1 MAKIFVIECNPK
13 EHSSKDAYV
22 QAYIE
27 ESKTKGHDVRVV
39 NLYNLN
45 VEYLKFS
52 GEKPDNTLTP
62 ELKEAQDNILWADQ
76 IVFVYSI
83 WWFGIPAILKGFIDK
98 TFREGVVAKLGKYGP
113 EPLLKGKT
121 AVIMQSYDMPCF
133 GMKMLGDIPMKWW
146 KVVLTKWCGVK
157 IVKRFDFEMIS
168 SVSEKR
174 KQKWIKD
181 VKAFVA
187 KL

>member
-1 MAKIFVIECNPK
+1 MKIFVIECNPK

-22 QAYIE
+22 KAYLE
-27 ESKTKGHDVRVV
+27 EAKTKGHEVRVI
-39 NLYNLN
+39 NLYDFDI
-45 VEYLKFS
+45 EFLKFS
-52 GEKPDNTLTP
+52 GEKPDSTLTF
-62 ELKEAQDNILWADQ
+62 ELKQAQEDILWADQ

-83 WWFGIPAILKGFIDK
+83 WWYGIPAILKGFIDK
-98 TFREGVVAKLGKYGP
+98 TFREGVVASMGKHGP
-113 EPLLKGKT
+113 EPLLKDKT
-121 AVIMQSYDMPCF
+121 AVIMQSYDMPF
-133 GMKMLGDIPMKWW
+133 IYMKMLGDLPMKWW

-157 IVKRFDFEMIS
+157 IIKRFDFEMIS

-181 VKAFVA
+181 VKNFVA